1 MPCRSGSPHE
11 VLSAGAVSAPVVRP
25 WHATHTS
32 ATSVVKAATP
42 INSRIRCLIS
52 HLRHPLDATNVPQ
65 ATRHYSMTLWGSK
78 HGPRPLPSRR
88 RHIVSLVE
96 HVLILRNLPRDVDV
110 QREPFPVLDQLLPA
124 QMAERQL
131 LDELDAPEFEQLRMR
146 LHPPIE
152 RHADLEGPR
161 QDFRVL
167 DHRLVL

>member
-1 MPCRSGSPHE
+1 MRFGSPWRRG
-11 VLSAGAVSAPVVRP
+11 SVRP
-25 WHATHTS
+25 AFAAAQLVLARVRAWHATHTS

-96 HVLILRNLPRDVDV
+96 HVLILRNLPRDV
-110 QREPFPVLDQLLPA
+110 
-124 QMAERQL
+124 
-131 LDELDAPEFEQLRMR
+131 
-146 LHPPIE
+146 
-152 RHADLEGPR
+152 
-161 QDFRVL
+161 
-167 DHRLVL
+167 